1 MKIIGLTG
9 GIGSGKTTVAKMFEA
24 LGVPVYY
31 ADAEARKLMQS
42 SAGLRGEIIKLLGE
56 NAYNI
61 EGLNRSYIAQIVFR
75 DRTKLNELNAL
86 VHPLVENH
94 FKNWLKLQ
102 DSPYVVQENALIFEN
117 IKQSSFDVII
127 TVTAPLEKRL
137 KRVIKRDGSTE
148 QQVIERIENQLND
161 EFKVEQAT
169 FVIHNITLDK
179 CKDQVNLIHKQ
190 LLAENP

>member
-9 GIGSGKTTVAKMFEA
+9 GIGSGKTTVAKMFEE

-42 SAGLRGEIIKLLGE
+42 SDVLREEIIKLLGE
-56 NAYNI
+56 KAYNND
-61 EGLNRSYIAQIVFR
+61 GLNPSYIAQIVFR
-75 DRTKLNELNAL
+75 DRTKLNKLNAL

-94 FKNWLKLQ
+94 FKNWLILQ

-117 IKQSSFDVII
+117 MKQSSFDVII

-137 KRVIKRDGSTE
+137 ERVIKRDGSTE
-148 QQVIERIENQLND
+148 QQVIERIGNQLND

-179 CKDQVNLIHKQ
+179 CKSQVNLIHKQ
-190 LLAENP
+190 LLV

>member
-56 NAYNI
+56 NAYNND
-61 EGLNRSYIAQIVFR
+61 GLNRSYIAQIVFR

>member
-1 MKIIGLTG
+1 LKIIGLTG

-31 ADAEARKLMQS
+31 SDSEARKLMQN
-42 SAGLRGEIIKLLGE
+42 SAGLREEIIKLFGVK
-56 NAYNI
+56 AYKND
-61 EGLNRSYIAQIVFR
+61 GLNRSYIAQIVFR
-75 DRTKLNELNAL
+75 NKTKLTELNAL

-94 FKNWLKLQ
+94 FKNWIKLQ
-102 DSPYVVQENALIFEN
+102 NSCYVVQENALIFEN
-117 IKQSSFDVII
+117 MKQSSFDAII

-137 KRVIKRDGSTE
+137 ERVVKRDGVTE

-161 EFKVEQAT
+161 KFKVEQAT

-190 LLAENP
+190 LLA

>member
-1 MKIIGLTG
+1 LKIIGLTG

-24 LGVPVYY
+24 LGVPVYF
-31 ADAEARKLMQS
+31 ADIEARKLMQNS
-42 SAGLRGEIIKLLGE
+42 DGLKEGIIKLLGE
-56 NAYNI
+56 KAYNND
-61 EGLNRSYIAQIVFR
+61 GLNPSYIAPIVFR
-75 DRTKLNELNAL
+75 DRAKLNKLNAL

-117 IKQSSFDVII
+117 MKQSSFDAII

-137 KRVIKRDGSTE
+137 ERVIKRDGSTE

-179 CKDQVNLIHKQ
+179 CKRQVNLIHKQ
-190 LLAENP
+190 LLA